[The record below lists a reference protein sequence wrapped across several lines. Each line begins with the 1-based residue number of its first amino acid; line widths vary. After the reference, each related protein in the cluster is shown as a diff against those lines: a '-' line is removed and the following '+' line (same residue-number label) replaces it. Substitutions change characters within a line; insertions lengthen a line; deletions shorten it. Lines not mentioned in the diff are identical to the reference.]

1 VTGANDRPVID
12 GATSVVTGAVTEQGA
27 DNPTQSGTATGQLF
41 AADVDTGA
49 EQTWSID
56 TTEGT
61 YGSITLNADGE
72 WTYTLDNSLPET
84 QALAKG
90 ETRTETFIARVTDE
104 HGAYSE
110 KTITITIT
118 GSNDAPV
125 ATADVNTVIE
135 SGVAE
140 QDGVPDSGNTPV
152 AGKNTAT
159 GNVLTNDTDIDAGET
174 ATLTAVPK
182 TFAGI

>member
-1 VTGANDRPVID
+1 
-12 GATSVVTGAVTEQGA
+12 
-27 DNPTQSGTATGQLF
+27 
-41 AADVDTGA
+41 
-49 EQTWSID
+49 
-56 TTEGT
+56 
-61 YGSITLNADGE
+61 
-72 WTYTLDNSLPET
+72 
-84 QALAKG
+84 
-90 ETRTETFIARVTDE
+90 
-104 HGAYSE
+104 
-110 KTITITIT
+110 
-118 GSNDAPV
+118 V

-182 TFAGI
+182 TFAGIYGDFVLNADGSYTYTLDNSRPATQALAKGAVVTDVLPYEVQDVHGAKGNG